1 MLENTVEDCLEI
13 LAGFRKE
20 SDNFSLMKEDY
31 TIMHSIARQVF
42 KGTALTDRQL
52 ALMQKKLPAY
62 KDQFDNAD
70 IPLELVKL
78 RKPLRSINREKY
90 IKLQG
95 NKIKIRFINRC
106 MSMKISFT
114 AFHYRLIT
122 FNDVL
127 KLIILA

>member
-20 SDNFSLMKEDY
+20 SDKFSLMKEDY
-31 TIMHSIARQVF
+31 TIMHSIAKQVF

-70 IPLELVKL
+70 ITLELVKL
-78 RKPLRSINREKY
+78 RKPLRSINRETVSYTHLTLPTKR
-90 IKLQG
+90 I
-95 NKIKIRFINRC
+95 
-106 MSMKISFT
+106 
-114 AFHYRLIT
+114 
-122 FNDVL
+122 V
-127 KLIILA
+127 